1 MSMATVSREHN
12 AMHES
17 DAACNDGHPRWRAR
31 RGRLDRPMLPVG
43 VIEAQE
49 LKTYMAVRCPSIDV
63 TIT

>member
-1 MSMATVSREHN
+1 MPCMNQTQHATMA
-12 AMHES
+12 
-17 DAACNDGHPRWRAR
+17 HPRWRAR